1 MRPRGRGAGHTLREL
16 SVGKT
21 GAVCPAPACGA
32 GSGCPR
38 LPRSRALLVCSRPD
52 GGSRRHSQTTKAAIP
67 TLRVGVA
74 RGPVAARPA
83 RDANTALAGRNVSQ
97 SKRETEIFS
106 DKQAANQAHGCMV
119 WGRGSKGNCP
129 EARYEDVLHWDQTQ
143 HNWVVF
149 GCFP

>member
-83 RDANTALAGRNVSQ
+83 ETCPRVRGKLKSSLTNKLQIRLTGVWSGGGARKETAQKHVTKTSSTGTKLSTIGWFLDAFL
-97 SKRETEIFS
+97 
-106 DKQAANQAHGCMV
+106 KQKL
-119 WGRGSKGNCP
+119 R
-129 EARYEDVLHWDQTQ
+129 
-143 HNWVVF
+143 
-149 GCFP
+149 